1 MKKYE
6 SKYYKINAPNNR
18 VVHIHID
25 YDKKDKKI
33 INVFVRIPP
42 LGDELNIMGA
52 IFGAILSDYFQ
63 LGGSIE
69 KVLKHLNS
77 AKGYSKIIE
86 DDGEII
92 ETIPNAI
99 AYALKNFKNDV
110 LCVKEEKT

>member
-6 SKYYKINAPNNR
+6 SKYYKINAPNNKT
-18 VVHIHID
+18 VHIHID

-63 LGGSIE
+63 IGGSID

-77 AKGYSKIIE
+77 AKGSSRIIE
-86 DDGEII
+86 DGGEII

-99 AYALKNFKNDV
+99 AFALKSFKNEV
-110 LCVKEEKT
+110 IENKEEKS

>member
-6 SKYYKINAPNNR
+6 SKYYKINAPNNKT
-18 VVHIHID
+18 VHIHID

-63 LGGSIE
+63 LGGSID

-77 AKGYSKIIE
+77 AKGSSRTVE

-99 AYALKNFKNDV
+99 AYALKNFKKDILDNNAS
-110 LCVKEEKT
+110 